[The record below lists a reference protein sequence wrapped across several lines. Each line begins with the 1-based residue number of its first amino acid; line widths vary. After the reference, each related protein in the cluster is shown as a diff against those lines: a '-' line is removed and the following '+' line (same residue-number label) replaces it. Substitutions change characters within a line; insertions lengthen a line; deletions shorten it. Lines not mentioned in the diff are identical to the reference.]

1 MGTPKTSGILGEI
14 LESVR
19 GALQVESSKIPLD
32 ELRSL
37 ARDAS
42 PPRDFQAA
50 LTRGEPPRIIAETKG
65 ASPSA
70 GTLAKAYEPVPL
82 AQAYQEGGAVALSVL
97 TEPKYF
103 RGALSHLSA
112 VREATGLPVLRK
124 DFLVDP
130 YQLYQARA
138 AGADAVL
145 LIVRCLEDGPLQEF
159 LGLAEDLGMSALVE
173 AYDEGE
179 VDRAVSAG
187 ARIIGINQRD
197 LKTFETDPISA
208 LKLSAR
214 LPPSCIGV
222 AESGIKT
229 RNDIKRLM
237 VGGFECFLVGETLI
251 RSRDP
256 ARKIRELRGAG

>member
-1 MGTPKTSGILGEI
+1 MGTPKTGGILGEI

-19 GALQVESSKIPLD
+19 GALQIERSEVPLD
-32 ELRSL
+32 ELCSL
-37 ARDAS
+37 ARDAP
-42 PPRDFQAA
+42 PPRNFQAA
-50 LTRGEPPRIIAETKG
+50 LTSGEPPRIIAEAKG

-70 GTLAKAYEPVPL
+70 GTLAKAYEPVSL
-82 AQAYQEGGAVALSVL
+82 ARAYQEGGAVALSVL
-97 TEPKYF
+97 TEPRYF
-103 RGALSHLSA
+103 HGALGHLSA
-112 VREATGLPVLRK
+112 AREATGLPVLRK

-173 AYDEGE
+173 AYDEVE
-179 VDRAVSAG
+179 VDRAVAAG

-197 LKTFETDPISA
+197 LKTFETDPIST

-229 RNDIKRLM
+229 RDDIKKFM
-237 VGGFECFLVGETLI
+237 AGGFESFLVGETLI

-256 ARKIRELRGAG
+256 TQKIRELRGAG